1 MSEFHYWQ
9 QLSQPSRLTH
19 NLESSENG
27 KLKGYIKW
35 VAIIFGITLFY
46 FIARNIWGMNTAGLT
61 YLLVDGQYDQYRYA
75 RLISLVG
82 AILMGIIYFLF
93 YYYLIPAVLYTFT
106 DNIPYRWIQKVQ
118 LYVIPVIIVEKLITL
133 LVFAGAGFTTP
144 FTFFSLAPMLSYV
157 YYQEYILYF
166 VNQLTVA
173 SVVTVVVQ
181 YAFISQWATR
191 KKALL
196 VNLILIQII
205 CAAIVAV
212 ISILPITTWLE
223 GWLG

>member
-19 NLESSENG
+19 NLESSDNG

-35 VAIIFGITLFY
+35 VAMVFGFTLFY
-46 FIARNIWGMNTAGLT
+46 FIVRNIWGMNTDGLT

-82 AILMGIIYFLF
+82 AILTGIIYFLF

-118 LYVIPVIIVEKLITL
+118 LYVIPVIIVEKFITL
-133 LVFAGAGFTTP
+133 FVFSAAGFTTP

-166 VNQLTVA
+166 VNQLTIA
-173 SVVTVVVQ
+173 SVVTVFVQ
-181 YAFISQWATR
+181 YAFISQWTTR

-196 VNLILIQII
+196 INLILIQII

-212 ISILPITTWLE
+212 ISILPIVTWLE